1 MAGLHPLAGARIPLS
16 ECWIIKT
23 VLNLARQKSFSEIN
37 IILCKDFEII
47 QIHLHHHTFHLFF
60 Q

>member
-23 VLNLARQKSFSEIN
+23 VLNLARQKVFSETNIN
-37 IILCKDFEII
+37 LCKDFDF
-47 QIHLHHHTFHLFF
+47 IHLRLHH
-60 Q
+60 QQ

>member
-23 VLNLARQKSFSEIN
+23 VLNLARQKVFSETNIN
-37 IILCKDFEII
+37 LCKDFDF
-47 QIHLHHHTFHLFF
+47 IHLRLHHRTFYLFF